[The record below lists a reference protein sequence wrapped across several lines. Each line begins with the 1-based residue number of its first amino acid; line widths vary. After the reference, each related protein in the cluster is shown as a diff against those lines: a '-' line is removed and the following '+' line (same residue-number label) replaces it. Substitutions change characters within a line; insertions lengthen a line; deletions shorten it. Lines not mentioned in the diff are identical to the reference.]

1 MTDLLEQQAEELEAL
16 ASIYEGDNFFKQ
28 LNNTTFQYKYGD
40 ENDKYTFNV
49 EVTWTEEYPNVLPKI
64 TLDTY
69 YNRTISAAFKTK
81 IIDILNAEGESWLG
95 CGMTYTLFECLKE
108 KLTELFAELEE
119 ESQNQKVDN
128 VADNMAA
135 IQLKSSAE
143 PQGKAQVNKKEQL
156 TKAQKKKLWE
166 RSDNK
171 GNKVRGWD
179 WVDII
184 RHLSQTGGKD
194 DVPPTS
200 V

>member
-1 MTDLLEQQAEELEAL
+1 
-16 ASIYEGDNFFKQ
+16 
-28 LNNTTFQYKYGD
+28 
-40 ENDKYTFNV
+40 
-49 EVTWTEEYPNVLPKI
+49 
-64 TLDTY
+64 
-69 YNRTISAAFKTK
+69 
-81 IIDILNAEGESWLG
+81 
-95 CGMTYTLFECLKE
+95 MTYTLFECLKE

-119 ESQNQKVDN
+119 ESQIQKVDN
-128 VADNMAA
+128 VAENMST

-184 RHLSQTGGKD
+184 RHLSQTGSKD